1 MLADLLT
8 ALQASDAA
16 TALRKSFWVY
26 PLVNAGHIFGL
37 AMIFGAILPMDL
49 RLIGFWPGTDYR
61 QLARILV
68 PVAVSGVL
76 LALATGIALFSA
88 RPLDYAYK
96 PLFQTKM
103 IITIITFLNALLLH
117 HSQAWKTI
125 PIGNHKSIR
134 LRISG
139 IISVVGWASVIIL
152 GRFLGYY

>member
-8 ALQASDAA
+8 ALQASEAA

-49 RLIGFWPGTDYR
+49 RLLGFWPKTDYR
-61 QLARILV
+61 LLAKILL
-68 PVAVSGVL
+68 PVAITGIL
-76 LALATGIALFSA
+76 LAIATGIALFSA

-96 PLFQTKM
+96 PLFQIKIA
-103 IITIITFLNALLLH
+103 IIILVLINALLLH
-117 HSQAWKTI
+117 HTRAWKNSLT
-125 PIGNHKSIR
+125 GNQGSIR
-134 LRISG
+134 LRVSG
-139 IISVVGWASVIIL
+139 IISIAGWASIIIL

>member
-96 PLFQTKM
+96 PLFQIKM
-103 IITIITFLNALLLH
+103 IIIVITFLNALLLH

-125 PIGNHKSIR
+125 PIGDHKSIR
-134 LRISG
+134 LQISG